1 MSMLNRLR
9 AVMVLA
15 MAPFLTIFCSLL
27 VLIGRGVFRIPVVTI
42 QASPRF
48 WGKVITVA
56 SGVKVKVEG
65 VERLDHGKPYIFVA
79 NHQSQ
84 FDIFVLDG
92 YFDMDFRWLAKK
104 ELFRIPFFG
113 WAMLL
118 AGSIPVDR
126 SHGRK
131 ALKSLDQ
138 AAKRIAAGASVI
150 IFPEGTRSPDGQLQP
165 FKAGGMQLAI
175 RSGVELVPVAIKGT
189 REILPKGK
197 LLSKPG
203 KVLIRVGE
211 PVSSRNFTNK
221 QKQELAELMHDRVAA
236 LLASSSSESGE
247 AQAS

>member
-15 MAPFLTIFCSLL
+15 LAPFLTIFCSLL
-27 VLIGRGVFRIPVVTI
+27 VLIGRGIFRIPVVKI
-42 QASPRF
+42 QASPRL
-48 WGKVITVA
+48 WGKVITAA
-56 SGVKVKVEG
+56 SGVKVRVEG
-65 VERLDHGKPYIFVA
+65 LERLDHGKPYIFVA

-126 SHGRK
+126 SHGRQ

-150 IFPEGTRSPDGQLQP
+150 IFPEGTRSPDGKLQP

-175 RSGVELVPVAIKGT
+175 RSGVELVPVAIMGT

-197 LLSKPG
+197 LLSRPG
-203 KVLIRVGE
+203 RVLIRVGE
-211 PVSSRNFTNK
+211 PVASRDFTSK
-221 QKQELAELMHDRVAA
+221 QKQELAELMHERVAA
-236 LLASSSSESGE
+236 LLAGSISEAGE

>member
-1 MSMLNRLR
+1 MSMLNWLR
-9 AVMVLA
+9 AVTVLA
-15 MAPFLTIFCSLL
+15 LAPFLTIFCSLL
-27 VLIGRGVFRIPVVTI
+27 VLIGRGLFRIPVVTI

-48 WGKVITVA
+48 WGKVITAA
-56 SGVKVKVEG
+56 SGVKVRVEG
-65 VERLDHGKPYIFVA
+65 LERLDRTRPYIFVA

-126 SHGRK
+126 SHGRQ

-150 IFPEGTRSPDGQLQP
+150 IFPEGTRSPDGKLQP

-175 RSGVELVPVAIKGT
+175 RSGVELVPVAIMGT

-197 LLSKPG
+197 LLSRPG
-203 KVLIRVGE
+203 RVLIRVGE
-211 PVSSRNFTNK
+211 PVASRDFTSK
-221 QKQELAELMHDRVAA
+221 QKQELAELMHERVAA
-236 LLASSSSESGE
+236 LLAGSISEAGE